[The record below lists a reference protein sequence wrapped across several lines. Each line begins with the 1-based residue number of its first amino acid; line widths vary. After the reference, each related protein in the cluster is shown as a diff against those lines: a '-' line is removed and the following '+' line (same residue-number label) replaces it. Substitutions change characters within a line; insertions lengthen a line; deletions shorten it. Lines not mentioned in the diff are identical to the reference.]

1 MTDKT
6 TLSPVSTTPMYQV
19 DAFAADVFA
28 GNPAAVVPLKRWPDD
43 RRLQQIANENNL
55 SETAFICPV
64 DDEADYQ
71 LRWFTPAAEVDLCG
85 HATLATAH
93 VLFEQLGFNENCI
106 RFDTRSGILSVRR
119 LDDGRLELDFPAATL
134 TKIDAPKTLLAGLG
148 LMSRDVAST
157 YQSYDYLVVVKDESQ
172 VRTLAPDMVALRQLD
187 GRGVVVTA
195 PGQQVDF
202 VSRCFFPKLDVDE
215 DPVTGSAHCELAPLW
230 QSLLCFQDGKPMQA
244 VQLSARE
251 GQIECVMQ
259 GDRVLLRGRAHTYMS
274 ATLHVSLN

>member
-1 MTDKT
+1 MTDNT
-6 TLSPVSTTPMYQV
+6 TTSSAPATPMYQV
-19 DAFAADVFA
+19 DAFAAAVFA
-28 GNPAAVVPLKRWPDD
+28 GNPAAVVPLKCWPDD
-43 RRLQQIANENNL
+43 RRLQQIATENNL

-93 VLFEQLGFNENCI
+93 VLFEQLGFSENDI
-106 RFDTRSGILSVRR
+106 RFDTRSGVLSVRR
-119 LDDGRLELDFPAATL
+119 LDDGRLEMNFPAATL
-134 TKIDAPKTLLAGLG
+134 TKIDAPQNLLSGLG
-148 LMSRDVAST
+148 INIADVVSVH
-157 YQSYDYLVVVKDESQ
+157 QSYDYVVVVNDEQQ
-172 VRTLAPDMVALRQLD
+172 VRKLVPDMAALRQLD

-195 PGQQVDF
+195 AGQQVDF
-202 VSRCFFPKLDVDE
+202 VSRCFFPKLNVDE

-230 QSLLCFQDGKPMQA
+230 QSLLGVQDGTPMHA

-259 GDRVLLRGRAHTYMS
+259 GNRVLLRGRAHTYMS
-274 ATLHVSLN
+274 ATLHVSLD